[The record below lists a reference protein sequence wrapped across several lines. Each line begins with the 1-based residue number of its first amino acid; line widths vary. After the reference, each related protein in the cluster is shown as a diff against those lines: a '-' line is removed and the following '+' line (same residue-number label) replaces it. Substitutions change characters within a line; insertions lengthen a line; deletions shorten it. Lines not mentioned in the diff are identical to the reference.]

1 MPLTTGSQYLWFNNY
16 VNTDS
21 KVVYFRE
28 FSDQKIYFLKD
39 ILDDNGNLKTW
50 ENILH
55 QHKMNKQL
63 YFKWLQ
69 LIHAIRNLWEKEI
82 VDNNGNCK
90 NLLLLNHHLIKF
102 NQLHDV
108 EKLNAKELYAFSIF
122 F

>member
-16 VNTDS
+16 VNIDS
-21 KVVYFRE
+21 KVVYFGE

-50 ENILH
+50 GNILH

-90 NLLLLNHHLIKF
+90 NLLLLNHHLIKI

>member
-1 MPLTTGSQYLWFNNY
+1 MVY
-16 VNTDS
+16 V
-21 KVVYFRE
+21 RE
-28 FSDQKIYFLKD
+28 FSDKKICFLKD

-50 ENILH
+50 EILH

-69 LIHAIRNLWEKEI
+69 LIQLIHAIRNLWEKEI
-82 VDNNGNCK
+82 VDDNGNCK
-90 NLLLLNHHLIKF
+90 NLLLPNHHLIKI